1 MKVTLYREVN
11 IIVDTTLL
19 LIIHLP
25 SLAPIGTVTPQ
36 QGVGVPEGL
45 SVGA

>member
-1 MKVTLYREVN
+1 YY
-11 IIVDTTLL
+11 LL
-19 LIIHLP
+19 PIIHPP

-45 SVGA
+45 SVGV